1 MDPDEDPLTTDHDQQ
16 KGYGVAGTSSVR
28 RLRDKVTYYE
38 KVWTTGTKRSLDT
51 DEPDGV
57 GIDVQALEERL
68 QQERARKSHDS
79 SPKIDVRL
87 RSTPQSSPRH
97 FSSST
102 NQPTSDDESF
112 EESIERTIESGQVK
126 GNARVFKFE
135 KITMKKSVREVSVT
149 SPPVTTATKTFLRTD
164 KSLSRT
170 PSEERHFHDDS
181 AYHTQSHPI
190 STASKSSSITSLPGA
205 ERFSSEEHIASR
217 RTPSRERIFE
227 SSSWGT
233 EGDGA
238 SIITIK
244 TGKAMHGNGGAGVS
258 ISSVAAGNLYQ
269 RQQHT
274 PDRHTSSEGEGDA
287 ASQVWYNEYRAH
299 SLQSPAARM
308 NIRRTNSQY
317 DSHIKQIKG

>member
-1 MDPDEDPLTTDHDQQ
+1 MDPEEDPSISDHGQET
-16 KGYGVAGTSSVR
+16 GNGVAGPSSVR

-68 QQERARKSHDS
+68 QQERARKTHEN
-79 SPKIDVRL
+79 SPKIEVRL

-97 FSSST
+97 FSSGP
-102 NQPTSDDESF
+102 NRPISDDESF

-126 GNARVFKFE
+126 GKSRVFKFE
-135 KITMKKSVREVSVT
+135 KITLKKSVREVSVT
-149 SPPVTTATKTFLRTD
+149 SSATAGKTILRADT
-164 KSLSRT
+164 SLSRT

-181 AYHTQSHPI
+181 AYHTQSHAI

-205 ERFSSEEHIASR
+205 ERFPSEEHIASR

-233 EGDGA
+233 EGDGG

-244 TGKAMHGNGGAGVS
+244 TGKTMHGSGGAGVS
-258 ISSVAAGNLYQ
+258 VSSVAAGNLYQ
-269 RQQHT
+269 RQQNT

-299 SLQSPAARM
+299 SLQSPVARM
-308 NIRRTNSQY
+308 NIQRTNSQY